1 MAQNKKPRKKF
12 TPKPSSAQNALMNI
26 AYKLKNKSLLMG
38 DTQDLLIVTQHLF
51 FIQAA
56 SKDMQYKLTSLK
68 YLNSV
73 KNSFK
78 KTLENIESNCVYDEN
93 GSPNANAN
101 AIVNMHHRTRQKI
114 LYFIL
119 KIYEPTLSLWS
130 CLTASK
136 MSKLK
141 IEARQQLDYFIFLHC
156 PKVANFLF

>member
-1 MAQNKKPRKKF
+1 MAQNKKTRKKF
-12 TPKPSSAQNALMNI
+12 TAKPSSAQNALMNI
-26 AYKLKNKSLLMG
+26 AYKLKNKSLVMG
-38 DTQDLLIVTQHLF
+38 DTKDLLFVTQYLF

-78 KTLENIESNCVYDEN
+78 KTLENIESNCVYDED
-93 GSPNANAN
+93 GSPHADAN
-101 AIVNMHHRTRQKI
+101 AIVNIHPRTRQKL

-119 KIYEPTLSLWS
+119 KIYEPTLLLLS

-136 MSKLK
+136 MAKLK
-141 IEARQQLDYFIFLHC
+141 TEAKMQLDYFIFLHC
-156 PKVANFLF
+156 PKVGNFLV